1 MARWHFHSLEAHLNA
16 RESVYT
22 RNTMPRMTIEI
33 DEALLEEA
41 RRVLGVRTKRE
52 AIERALQELVRQQR
66 RRGIRAHAGRV
77 ELELTQ
83 ETLRALR
90 ESR

>member
-1 MARWHFHSLEAHLNA
+1 
-16 RESVYT
+16 
-22 RNTMPRMTIEI
+22 MPRMTIEI

-52 AIERALQELVRQQR
+52 AIERALHELVRQQR
-66 RRGIRAHAGRV
+66 RRDIRAHAGQV

-83 ETLRALR
+83 ETLRTLR

>member
-1 MARWHFHSLEAHLNA
+1 
-16 RESVYT
+16 
-22 RNTMPRMTIEI
+22 MPRMTIEI

-66 RRGIRAHAGRV
+66 RRGIRAHAGHV

>member
-1 MARWHFHSLEAHLNA
+1 
-16 RESVYT
+16 
-22 RNTMPRMTIEI
+22 MTIEI
-33 DEALLEEA
+33 DAALLEEA
-41 RRVLGVRTKRE
+41 RRTLGVRTKRE

-66 RRGIRAHAGRV
+66 RRAIRAHAGKV

>member
-1 MARWHFHSLEAHLNA
+1 MRYKTPTVDARVY
-16 RESVYT
+16 VYT
-22 RNTMPRMTIEI
+22 RGTMPRMTIEI
-33 DEALLEEA
+33 DAALLEEA
-41 RRVLGVRTKRE
+41 RRTLGVRTKRE

-66 RRGIRAHAGRV
+66 RRAIRAHAGKV

>member
-1 MARWHFHSLEAHLNA
+1 
-16 RESVYT
+16 
-22 RNTMPRMTIEI
+22 MPRMTIEI

-66 RRGIRAHAGRV
+66 RRGIRAHAGQV

-83 ETLRALR
+83 ETLRTMR

>member
-1 MARWHFHSLEAHLNA
+1 
-16 RESVYT
+16 
-22 RNTMPRMTIEI
+22 MPRITIEI

-41 RRVLGVRTKRE
+41 CRVLGVRTKRE
-52 AIERALQELVRQQR
+52 AIERALQELMRQQR
-66 RRGIRAHAGRV
+66 RWGIRAHAGRV

-83 ETLRALR
+83 ETLHALR

>member
-1 MARWHFHSLEAHLNA
+1 
-16 RESVYT
+16 
-22 RNTMPRMTIEI
+22 MPRMTIEI
-33 DEALLEEA
+33 DAALLEEA
-41 RRVLGVRTKRE
+41 RRTLGVRTKRE

-66 RRGIRAHAGRV
+66 RRAIRAHAGKV

>member
-1 MARWHFHSLEAHLNA
+1 
-16 RESVYT
+16 
-22 RNTMPRMTIEI
+22 MTIEI
-33 DEALLEEA
+33 DAALLEEA
-41 RRVLGVRTKRE
+41 RRTLGVHTKRE
-52 AIERALQELVRQQR
+52 AIERALLELVRQQR
-66 RRGIRAHAGRV
+66 RRAIRVHAGKV

>member
-1 MARWHFHSLEAHLNA
+1 
-16 RESVYT
+16 
-22 RNTMPRMTIEI
+22 MPRMTIEI
-33 DEALLEEA
+33 DAALLEEA
-41 RRVLGVRTKRE
+41 RRTLGVRTKRE
-52 AIERALQELVRQQR
+52 AIERALQELVRQR
-66 RRGIRAHAGRV
+66 RRRAIRAHAGKV